1 MSFYQPFSLLQ
12 AKGCA
17 MPTSTKKLAF
27 NFSPTTFSLH
37 MFVNMEITIS
47 RIHAISTECFLGY
60 PKKRVVSCRVDSFK
74 NKFYFVHYSL
84 PPNILLTRK
93 YSSYSSLDNLF
104 LDIFMFFACF
114 LLRVHRLF
122 CMCACYAFSSPLSR
136 PFHFLHFS
144 CPFVSEEKLH
154 FVDMDNVF
162 NAWIQLF
169 MTTCWS
175 HRMHNYYNS
184 FIIL

>member
-1 MSFYQPFSLLQ
+1 MFQSEKGGKYAEVIRRIKIHIRTFMSFYQPFSLLQ

-17 MPTSTKKLAF
+17 MPTFTKKLAF

-104 LDIFMFFACF
+104 LDIFMFFC
-114 LLRVHRLF
+114 LLSV
-122 CMCACYAFSSPLSR
+122 AGSSS
-136 PFHFLHFS
+136 FLHVCMLRIFIPTQS
-144 CPFVSEEKLH
+144 PISF
-154 FVDMDNVF
+154 FT
-162 NAWIQLF
+162 LF
-169 MTTCWS
+169 L
-175 HRMHNYYNS
+175 S
-184 FIIL
+184 FCL